1 MTSTEL
7 IACATLLEKA
17 DSDRFRA
24 VMAAPRQA
32 RGVLFPLYAANAEVA
47 RAPWASK
54 EPMIVAMR
62 LQWWRDVLGEIIAGE
77 TVRRHEVAT
86 PLGAALSKEAA
97 AVWEPAIELR
107 LKDCEARPFENT
119 SELLHYL
126 EQTGG
131 SLLWAAALALGA
143 PEHDEPP
150 VRKIGMAQAL
160 ANYFCAL
167 PELEARGKQ
176 PVPDGRPE
184 ALAELARAQLQ
195 DWPRDRLSNASRIA
209 CIAAFAAKPRLK
221 AAASTPE
228 RIAAGQLVEPL
239 RESLS
244 LLKAAAFARI

>member
-1 MTSTEL
+1 MNSTDL
-7 IACATLLEKA
+7 SASATLLANA
-17 DSDRFRA
+17 DPDRFRA
-24 VMAAPRQA
+24 VMAAPRPSRA
-32 RGVLFPLYAANAEVA
+32 VLFPLYAANAEVA

-62 LQWWRDVLGEIIAGE
+62 LQWWRDVLGEIIAGGP
-77 TVRRHEVAT
+77 VRGHEVAT

-97 AVWEPAIELR
+97 AVWEVAIELR
-107 LKDCEARPFENT
+107 LKDCEARPFEDT

-143 PEHDEPP
+143 PERDERS
-150 VRKIGMAQAL
+150 VRKIGTAQAL

-184 ALAELARAQLQ
+184 ALAELARSQLQ
-195 DWPRDRLSNASRIA
+195 DWPRDHLSQASRIA

-221 AAASTPE
+221 VAAAMPE
-228 RIAAGQLVEPL
+228 RIATGKLVQPF
-239 RESLS
+239 RESLT
-244 LLKAAAFARI
+244 LLKVSAFARM